1 MKPLQIVCLISII
14 LLIPF
19 KANGS
24 PELIFET
31 HYVFDPPPPPY
42 FPPRP
47 EPVEL
52 MVDVTNQL
60 GKFSYMFEELK
71 KRIVSLLLVFALCS
85 DVIFLK

>member
-1 MKPLQIVCLISII
+1 MYPFGGIKKRDWSEMKPLQIVYIISIV
-14 LLIPF
+14 LLSRF

-47 EPVEL
+47 EPLEL

-60 GKFSYMFEELK
+60 GNLITLTTFNE
-71 KRIVSLLLVFALCS
+71 
-85 DVIFLK
+85 